1 MDTEQEKKDKCFTAK
16 SMITKPIDE
25 SYKERLSEWEDE
37 DVEEL

>member
-1 MDTEQEKKDKCFTAK
+1 MDTEQEKKDKISVAK
-16 SMITKPIDE
+16 NIITKPIDE